1 MPLSH
6 LTLTVSH
13 LPTSTSFFLA
23 CLQPLG
29 YQFIGRHDEYIGFGS
44 KADEPADFW
53 LSQERPGTPAGAVHI
68 AFPAPSKEAVHAF
81 FVSALKAGGKIHGE
95 PKTRDHDTGYF
106 SAAIMD
112 FDGNSIEAVYLPDG
126 TARSQ
131 IGGPTFETVK
141 NGSVVSRVRST
152 RTETVQ
158 HAKAVY
164 AIEDIPS
171 SQIRSLH
178 EQQQQQQHLSYAAEA
193 QQSGGESTGL
203 SAKAIIGTLLGA
215 TAGAAIAYAMV
226 KGDSPSNSQASTP
239 PPAPAAPVTP
249 SQYIPQQQGQLMHM
263 GIPMSMPMLGPAPAV
278 QEPPTYRALEA
289 PPPQAPRSTYTANDA
304 ISAYTRSSTSKS
316 PRADTIYEETEYY
329 PPIDGPRSVYSQE
342 SSSNYSAV
350 RRSSSGSIYATRDIP
365 IRAIEYPGGSGSQ
378 KSRSKSYPCDP
389 STLISSYAD
398 NNSRVQQQQQ
408 GHIIGDAETEFS
420 SISTI
425 KPPKTSHRPSVVAS
439 SYHSNGTK
447 SSSHHHHSVAQPSVV
462 SSSSHRTK
470 SHVSS
475 GSNKHHHHHHHSG
488 GSTTSRQHVD
498 DTPAYSSTLS
508 SSRSAH
514 KVPLPD
520 SRPTSVASHS
530 LRSTTSK
537 RSSKSHKDSYY
548 APPPPPHDIPLPASA
563 APSTVFLDAVD
574 ADTAITPDDS
584 ISQVGVNNNNN
595 TTADHKSSSGRS
607 HRSKSGS
614 SQQHSHASSKLRA
627 SSKFDEP
634 VKPSDSI
641 SQVSRASERTVKAA
655 GSKVHSSTHSKSGS
669 RASHH

>member
-1 MPLSH
+1 MKS
-6 LTLTVSH
+6 
-13 LPTSTSFFLA
+13 
-23 CLQPLG
+23 
-29 YQFIGRHDEYIGFGS
+29 
-44 KADEPADFW
+44 
-53 LSQERPGTPAGAVHI
+53 TPAGAVHI

-95 PKTRDHDTGYF
+95 PKTRDHDSGYF

-112 FDGNSIEAVYLPDG
+112 FDGNSIEAVYRPDA
-126 TARSQ
+126 TTRSQ
-131 IGGPTFETVK
+131 TGGPTFETVK
-141 NGSVVSRVRST
+141 SGSVISRVRST

-164 AIEDIPS
+164 AIDDIPS

-178 EQQQQQQHLSYAAEA
+178 EQQQQQSYPVEP
-193 QQSGGESTGL
+193 QQQESTGV

-226 KGDSPSNSQASTP
+226 KGDSPSNSQSSSP
-239 PPAPAAPVTP
+239 PPAPPAPVVP
-249 SQYIPQQQGQLMHM
+249 SQYIQQGQPMHM
-263 GIPMSMPMLGPAPAV
+263 AMPMSMPMLGPPPAGPPAL

-289 PPPQAPRSTYTANDA
+289 PPPARSTFTANDA

-329 PPIDGPRSVYSQE
+329 PTIDGPRGGSVYSQE
-342 SSSNYSAV
+342 SSSGV

-365 IRAIEYPGGSGSQ
+365 IRAIEYPEGSQ
-378 KSRSKSYPCDP
+378 KSRSRSYPCDP

-398 NNSRVQQQQQ
+398 NNGSSRVQQQQQ

-425 KPPKTSHRPSVVAS
+425 KPAKSSHRSIGPSSHHS
-439 SYHSNGTK
+439 STGGK
-447 SSSHHHHSVAQPSVV
+447 SSSHHHSMPQASVV

-475 GSNKHHHHHHHSG
+475 GSKHHHSSAG
-488 GSTTSRQHVD
+488 SRQHAD
-498 DTPAYSSTLS
+498 DIPAYSTTS

-514 KVPLPD
+514 KIPLPD
-520 SRPTSVASHS
+520 SKPTSVASHS

-537 RSSKSHKDSYY
+537 RSSKSSHHHRDKDTYS
-548 APPPPPHDIPLPASA
+548 AAPHDIPLPASV
-563 APSTVFLDAVD
+563 APSTVFLDAE
-574 ADTAITPDDS
+574 DTAITPDDS
-584 ISQVGVNNNNN
+584 ISQVGVNNN
-595 TTADHKSSSGRS
+595 TSSSGRS

-614 SQQHSHASSKLRA
+614 SHSHASKRA

-641 SQVSRASERTVKAA
+641 SQVSRASERTVKA
-655 GSKVHSSTHSKSGS
+655 GSKVHSTHSKSGS

>member
-13 LPTSTSFFLA
+13 LPTSTSFFLS

-95 PKTRDHDTGYF
+95 PKTRDHDSGYF

-112 FDGNSIEAVYLPDG
+112 FDGNSIEAVYRPG
-126 TARSQ
+126 ASTRSQ

-141 NGSVVSRVRST
+141 SGSVVSRVRST

-178 EQQQQQQHLSYAAEA
+178 EQQQQQQQSYAVEQQQ
-193 QQSGGESTGL
+193 QQSGGESTGV

-226 KGDSPSNSQASTP
+226 KGDSPSNSQASSPP
-239 PPAPAAPVTP
+239 PPAPPAPIAP
-249 SQYIPQQQGQLMHM
+249 SQYIQQGQPMHM
-263 GIPMSMPMLGPAPAV
+263 AMPMSMPMLGPGPAASAL

-289 PPPQAPRSTYTANDA
+289 PPPAARSTYTANDA

-329 PPIDGPRSVYSQE
+329 PSIDGPRGSVYSQE
-342 SSSNYSAV
+342 SSSGV

-365 IRAIEYPGGSGSQ
+365 IRAIEYPGDLEKG
-378 KSRSKSYPCDP
+378 RSKSYPCDP
-389 STLISSYAD
+389 STLISSYAE
-398 NNSRVQQQQQ
+398 NNNASRAQQQ

-425 KPPKTSHRPSVVAS
+425 KPAKSSASAHRSVAAS
-439 SYHSNGTK
+439 SHHSSTGGK
-447 SSSHHHHSVAQPSVV
+447 SSHHHSMPQPSIV

-475 GSNKHHHHHHHSG
+475 GSKYQHS
-488 GSTTSRQHVD
+488 SASRLHVD
-498 DTPAYSSTLS
+498 DIPAYSSTTS

-514 KVPLPD
+514 KIPLPD
-520 SRPTSVASHS
+520 SKPTSVASHS

-537 RSSKSHKDSYY
+537 RSSKSSHHHRDKGDSYT
-548 APPPPPHDIPLPASA
+548 APHDIPLPASA

-574 ADTAITPDDS
+574 IDTAITPDDS
-584 ISQVGVNNNNN
+584 ISQVGGNNN
-595 TTADHKSSSGRS
+595 TTDHKSSSGRS

-614 SQQHSHASSKLRA
+614 SHSHATKRSSA
-627 SSKFDEP
+627 SKFDEP

-641 SQVSRASERTVKAA
+641 SQVSRASERTVKA
-655 GSKVHSSTHSKSGS
+655 GSKVHSTHSKTGS
-669 RASHH
+669 RASYH

>member
-1 MPLSH
+1 M
-6 LTLTVSH
+6 LTKIKS
-13 LPTSTSFFLA
+13 
-23 CLQPLG
+23 
-29 YQFIGRHDEYIGFGS
+29 
-44 KADEPADFW
+44 
-53 LSQERPGTPAGAVHI
+53 TPAGAVHI

-81 FVSALKAGGKIHGE
+81 FASALKAGGKIHGE
-95 PKTRDHDTGYF
+95 PKIRDHDCGYF

-112 FDGNSIEAVYLPDG
+112 FDGNSIEAVYRPDA

-141 NGSVVSRVRST
+141 SGSVVSRVRST

-164 AIEDIPS
+164 AIGDIPS

-178 EQQQQQQHLSYAAEA
+178 EQQQQQQHLSYPAEP

-226 KGDSPSNSQASTP
+226 KGDSPSNSQASSP

-249 SQYIPQQQGQLMHM
+249 SQYIPQQQGQLMHL

-289 PPPQAPRSTYTANDA
+289 PPTQARSTYTANDA

-342 SSSNYSAV
+342 SSSNNSGV

-365 IRAIEYPGGSGSQ
+365 IRAIEYTGGGSQ
-378 KSRSKSYPCDP
+378 KGRSKSYPCDP

-408 GHIIGDAETEFS
+408 GHIIGDAKTEFS

-425 KPPKTSHRPSVVAS
+425 KPAKSSHRSSVVAS
-439 SYHSNGTK
+439 SYHSNGNK
-447 SSSHHHHSVAQPSVV
+447 SASHHHHSVAQPSVV

-475 GSNKHHHHHHHSG
+475 GSKHHHHHS
-488 GSTTSRQHVD
+488 SSTSRQHVD

-548 APPPPPHDIPLPASA
+548 APPPPSPHDIPLPAST

-574 ADTAITPDDS
+574 VDTAITPDDS
-584 ISQVGVNNNNN
+584 ISQVGANNN
-595 TTADHKSSSGRS
+595 TDHKSSSGRS

-614 SQQHSHASSKLRA
+614 SHSHASSKRA

-655 GSKVHSSTHSKSGS
+655 GSKVHSKGGS